1 MAVNSV
7 VTNSTGGKILNVTQ
21 RLINQSSTNDTGS
34 GSTWTPVI
42 PDSAN
47 DYFGI
52 VVSPLS
58 ATSKILFTG
67 FVMASCPDAGQIQ
80 MTLRNSGSD
89 MTGANAVNAS
99 SKRKCH
105 SGGYTP
111 SGTTASCVSL
121 PINYLYSPGS
131 TTQFALHVRLS
142 HESGSTRTMYINRS
156 SSDTDNN
163 KFGRYVSVFTAMEF
177 AS

>member
-121 PINYLYSPGS
+121 PINYLYSPGA
-131 TTQFALHVRLS
+131 TTPFALHISLS
-142 HESGSTRTMYINRS
+142 HESGSTRTMYINRTS
-156 SSDTDNN
+156 GDTDNAQY
-163 KFGRYVSVFTAMEF
+163 GRYVSVFTAMEF

>member
-21 RLINQSSTNDTGS
+21 RLINQSTTNSTGS
-34 GSTWTPVI
+34 QSTWTPTI
-42 PDSAN
+42 PDSAG

-67 FVMASCPDAGQIQ
+67 FVSAVCHDAGQIH
-80 MTLRNSGSD
+80 MELMKDGSPI
-89 MTGANAVNAS
+89 TEANARNTS
-99 SKRKCH
+99 SKRASH
-105 SGGYTP
+105 SGGHTNSS
-111 SGTTASCVSL
+111 SGCLAL

-131 TTQFALHVRLS
+131 TTQFALHIRLS

-156 SSDTDNN
+156 GTDSDNN
-163 KFGRYVSVFTAMEF
+163 KYGRYVSVFTAMEF

>member
-67 FVMASCPDAGQIQ
+67 FVMAACPDAGQVH
-80 MTLRNSGSD
+80 LELLKDGSLI
-89 MTGANAVNAS
+89 TEANARNAS
-99 SKRKCH
+99 NKRQSH
-105 SGGYTP
+105 SGGIT
-111 SGTTASCVSL
+111 SQGAGCVAL

-131 TTQFALHVRLS
+131 TTQFALHIRLS

-163 KFGRYVSVFTAMEF
+163 KFGRYVSVSTAMEF